1 MWVTPAPGPDPR
13 RPPARGSGDG
23 DGWVSCACGQ
33 RHWGRY
39 GAAGLLLADGEG
51 QVVLQHRAPWSDH
64 GGTWGV
70 PGGAR
75 NADESAVQAAVREA
89 GEEAGV
95 RAPVFPHA
103 SRELAHPDWSYTTVL
118 AHVPGG
124 MQVRATDA
132 ESVQVRWYPVDQVT
146 ALPLL
151 GAFAEAWPLL
161 QRMLN
166 TRSVLV
172 VDAANV
178 VGARPD
184 GWWKDRAGA
193 TTRLANRLAA
203 LAGHGV
209 AADIL
214 GLPGHTWWPK
224 MVLVTEGAAR
234 AADDVT
240 PVHTVRARGEG
251 DEEIVHTVRRA
262 LDGAFSTARAGGGSD
277 RGHDGAGDSSDSHGS
292 AGLDVHVSVVT
303 ADRDLR
309 DRVST
314 AGATVIGPGRL
325 WRLLDALG
333 T

>member
-51 QVVLQHRAPWSDH
+51 QVVLQHRAPWSHH

-103 SRELAHPDWSYTTVL
+103 SHELAHPDWSYTTVL

-178 VGARPD
+178 VVPGPTVGGRTGPVRPPAWRT
-184 GWWKDRAGA
+184 GSR
-193 TTRLANRLAA
+193 
-203 LAGHGV
+203 
-209 AADIL
+209 
-214 GLPGHTWWPK
+214 PWP
-224 MVLVTEGAAR
+224 
-234 AADDVT
+234 
-240 PVHTVRARGEG
+240 
-251 DEEIVHTVRRA
+251 
-262 LDGAFSTARAGGGSD
+262 
-277 RGHDGAGDSSDSHGS
+277 
-292 AGLDVHVSVVT
+292 VT
-303 ADRDLR
+303 ASRPTY
-309 DRVST
+309 SACPGT
-314 AGATVIGPGRL
+314 PGGPR
-325 WRLLDALG
+325 WCWSPRERPALP
-333 T
+333 TT

>member
-1 MWVTPAPGPDPR
+1 MR
-13 RPPARGSGDG
+13 SSQDG
-23 DGWVSCACGQ
+23 DGWVSCGCGQ

-39 GAAGLLLADGEG
+39 GAAGLLLADGGG
-51 QVVLQHRAPWSDH
+51 QVVLQHRAPWSHH
-64 GGTWGV
+64 GGTWGI

-75 NADESAVQAAVREA
+75 NAGESAVQAAVREA

-95 RAPVFPHA
+95 QDPVLPHA
-103 SRELAHPDWSYTTVL
+103 SHELAHPDWSYTTVL

-132 ESVQVRWYPVDQVT
+132 ESVQVRWYPVDRVT

-161 QRMLN
+161 RRMLR
-166 TRSVLV
+166 TRAVLV

-193 TTRLANRLAA
+193 TTRLASRLAA

-209 AADIL
+209 AADAL
-214 GLPGHTWWPK
+214 GLPGHTWWPA

-234 AADDVT
+234 AADDVA
-240 PVHTVRARGEG
+240 PVHTVRAHGEG
-251 DEEIVHTVRRA
+251 DEEIVRTVRRA
-262 LDGAFSTARAGGGSD
+262 LGGGFSTVRAGSGQD
-277 RGHDGAGDSSDSHGS
+277 DGQDDAGDRSDSS
-292 AGLDVHVSVVT
+292 RAAELDVHVSVVT
-303 ADRDLR
+303 ADRALR
-309 DRVST
+309 ERVSG
-314 AGATVIGPGRL
+314 AGAQVLGPGRL
-325 WRLLDALG
+325 WQLLDALE